1 MNWTM
6 TQAVPMSSDSL
17 PRESRAAR
25 LLLCVGAW
33 IVAIGVAMAIDA
45 RVARFMRE
53 SGVADFLRSHPG
65 VREVLKAPGAYGFT
79 IAVAILV
86 MFVHPL
92 RWKASVF
99 VLAVTT
105 ISGINGLIKW
115 TVGRTRPFKI
125 DTIGERLAPFE
136 LHPFRDG
143 FRGLFE
149 SKNLCFPS
157 GHACLA
163 FATAAALVMLWPR
176 ARWWWLLYV
185 AAALV
190 AAERFAENA
199 HWLSDCVAAAALGIG
214 GAKLVA
220 WGIDRLI
227 RQWKPTP
234 TNSNSVP
241 TSR

>member
-45 RVARFMRE
+45 RVPASCAKAGLPTSCGRTRGARGAQGAGCVRLHHR
-53 SGVADFLRSHPG
+53 GRDPG
-65 VREVLKAPGAYGFT
+65 H
-79 IAVAILV
+79 
-86 MFVHPL
+86 VHPS
-92 RWKASVF
+92 ASLEGERVR
-99 VLAVTT
+99 LAVTT

-115 TVGRTRPFKI
+115 MVGRTRPFKI

-190 AAERFAENA
+190 RPSG
-199 HWLSDCVAAAALGIG
+199 LP
-214 GAKLVA
+214 K
-220 WGIDRLI
+220 
-227 RQWKPTP
+227 TP
-234 TNSNSVP
+234 TG
-241 TSR
+241 

>member
-1 MNWTM
+1 M
-6 TQAVPMSSDSL
+6 TQAMSIPSEAVT
-17 PRESRAAR
+17 RESRATRA
-25 LLLCVGAW
+25 LLCIGAW
-33 IVAIGVAMAIDA
+33 LVAIGLATIVDA
-45 RVARFMRE
+45 PIARFMRE
-53 SGVADFLRSHPG
+53 SGVADFLRSHTV

-79 IAVAILV
+79 IAIVILV
-86 MFVHPL
+86 MLVHPL
-92 RWKASVF
+92 RWKASLF
-99 VLAVTT
+99 VLATTT
-105 ISGINGLIKW
+105 ISGINGLLKW
-115 TVGRTRPFKI
+115 TIGRTRPFKI

-136 LHPFRDG
+136 LHPLRG
-143 FRGLFE
+143 GWNGLFE

-176 ARWWWLLYV
+176 ARWWWMLYAGAGIV
-185 AAALV
+185 AL
-190 AAERFAENA
+190 ERCAENA

-227 RQWKPTP
+227 RQWT
-234 TNSNSVP
+234 S